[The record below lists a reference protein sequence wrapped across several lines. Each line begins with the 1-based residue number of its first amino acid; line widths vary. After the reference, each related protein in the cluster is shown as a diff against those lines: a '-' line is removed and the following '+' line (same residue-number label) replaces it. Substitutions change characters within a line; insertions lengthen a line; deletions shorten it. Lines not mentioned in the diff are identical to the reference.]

1 MSLVYQDY
9 LVHYGV
15 KGMKWGVRRKARK
28 DANEFAKAKMFYGQG
43 AGTRRKLI
51 KAKVEQ
57 RSSDP
62 DYKKAFE
69 EHLANQNMEK
79 RASQAKVT
87 RARKDVTNTTTK
99 TARGLINFFNGNRQA
114 ASALAVTIG
123 AAAVAAHAK
132 LRLAKCW
139 FVRRHLAPANKKVC
153 PFRSRRRRRRRRG
166 LSIPSTRLTSWH
178 HTR

>member
-9 LVHYGV
+9 LEHYGV

-123 AAAVAAHAK
+123 VAAVAAHKSGVDKILLNYGKTAYSSAATNIK
-132 LRLAKCW
+132 AQKIKSQFKASDWL
-139 FVRRHLAPANKKVC
+139 
-153 PFRSRRRRRRRRG
+153 
-166 LSIPSTRLTSWH
+166 
-178 HTR
+178 

>member
-9 LVHYGV
+9 LIHYGV

-69 EHLANQNMEK
+69 AHLANQNMDK

-114 ASALAVTIG
+114 ASALAVAIG
-123 AAAVAAHAK
+123 GAAVAAHKSGVDKILLNYGKTAYSSAATNIK
-132 LRLAKCW
+132 AQKIKSQFKASDWL
-139 FVRRHLAPANKKVC
+139 
-153 PFRSRRRRRRRRG
+153 
-166 LSIPSTRLTSWH
+166 
-178 HTR
+178 

>member
-28 DANEFAKAKMFYGQG
+28 DANEYAKAKMFYGQG

-51 KAKVEQ
+51 KAKVES
-57 RSSDP
+57 RSVDP
-62 DYKKAFE
+62 EYKKAFDA
-69 EHLANQNMEK
+69 HLANQNMEK

-114 ASALAVTIG
+114 SSALAVTIG
-123 AAAVAAHAK
+123 VAAVAAHKAGVDK
-132 LRLAKCW
+132 ILLDYGKTAYSSAATNIKAQKIKSQFKASDW
-139 FVRRHLAPANKKVC
+139 L
-153 PFRSRRRRRRRRG
+153 
-166 LSIPSTRLTSWH
+166 
-178 HTR
+178 

>member
-28 DANEFAKAKMFYGQG
+28 DANEYAKAKMFYGQG

-51 KAKVEQ
+51 KAKVES
-57 RSSDP
+57 RSADP
-62 DYKKAFE
+62 EYKKAFDA
-69 EHLANQNMEK
+69 HLANQNMEK

-114 ASALAVTIG
+114 SSALAVTIG
-123 AAAVAAHAK
+123 VAAVAAHKAGVDK
-132 LRLAKCW
+132 ILLDHGKTAYSSAATNIKAQKIKSQFKASDW
-139 FVRRHLAPANKKVC
+139 L
-153 PFRSRRRRRRRRG
+153 
-166 LSIPSTRLTSWH
+166 
-178 HTR
+178 

>member
-28 DANEFAKAKMFYGQG
+28 DANEYAKAKMFYGQG

-51 KAKVEQ
+51 KAKVES
-57 RSSDP
+57 RSVDP
-62 DYKKAFE
+62 EYKKAFDA
-69 EHLANQNMEK
+69 HLANQNMDK

-114 ASALAVTIG
+114 SSALAVTIG
-123 AAAVAAHAK
+123 VAAVAAHKAGVDK
-132 LRLAKCW
+132 ILLDYGKTAYSSAATNIKAQKIKSQFKASDW
-139 FVRRHLAPANKKVC
+139 L
-153 PFRSRRRRRRRRG
+153 
-166 LSIPSTRLTSWH
+166 
-178 HTR
+178 